1 MSVTLPQPFYFKGG
15 DSAVIL
21 LHTFAGSPMD
31 VQILGRNVQRA
42 GYTVLG
48 PAFSGHATADP
59 TNIFLKGNPTQWWA
73 DTQLAVNQLKADGH
87 DQIAIFGESLGG
99 LFAVKA
105 MEELSNIVAGGTIS
119 TPLFPIDTSKV
130 AERFLQDARA
140 WYKKIGTSAET
151 IDTKMAFLHDQ
162 INLTLQGIRD
172 YTVPIH
178 DKLNVIKQ
186 PTFIAQPDAD
196 ELIDRTVGPRLADTL
211 QNQTTVSYHHYPNAP
226 HVMTYSPQGREL
238 ADDLVAF
245 LKMVF

>member
-1 MSVTLPQPFYFKGG
+1 MGVTLPQPFNFKGG

-42 GYTVLG
+42 GYTVVG

-59 TNIFLKGNPTQWWA
+59 ANIFLQGNPTQWWA
-73 DTQLAVNQLKADGH
+73 DTQLAVNQLKAAGH

-99 LFAVKA
+99 LFAIKA
-105 MEELSNIVAGGTIS
+105 MEELPNIVAGGTIS
-119 TPLFPIDTSKV
+119 TPLFPIETSRV
-130 AERFLQDARA
+130 ADRFLQDARA
-140 WYKKIGTSAET
+140 WYEKIGTPSANLT
-151 IDTKMAFLHDQ
+151 SKMAFLTEQ
-162 INLTLQGIRD
+162 IHLTLRAIGD

-178 DKLNVIKQ
+178 DNLNVIKQ

-196 ELIDRTVGPRLADTL
+196 ELIDRTVGPRLAETL
-211 QNQTTVSYHHYPNAP
+211 QDQTMVSYHHYPDAP
-226 HVMTYSPQGREL
+226 HVMTYSPQGRVL

-245 LKMVF
+245 LKTVF